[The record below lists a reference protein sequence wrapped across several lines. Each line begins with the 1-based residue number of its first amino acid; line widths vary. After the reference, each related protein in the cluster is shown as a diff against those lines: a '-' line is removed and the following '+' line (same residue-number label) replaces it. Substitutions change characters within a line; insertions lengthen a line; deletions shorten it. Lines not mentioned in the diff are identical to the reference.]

1 MRGKEEHLQRKYYT
15 SRIMFDKTFKMCK
28 NIQILIFYFLSRG
41 VEEGGMRKIIK
52 SKKKKNKHLEIYLSI
67 LKFAA
72 RLLQRK
78 I

>member
-52 SKKKKNKHLEIYLSI
+52 NKKINKHLEIYLSI